1 MAKEKNIESYQCCP
15 IDYGFK
21 RIGGKYKGR
30 ILYYLY
36 EGEVLRYGEITRAIS
51 DITTKMLTQS
61 LKELES
67 DGLIHREMYHVVP
80 PKVEYSL
87 TEQGKKLIPFI
98 AELMKWSLEQMEQEK
113 ITPVLFSKPDLVKS

>member
-1 MAKEKNIESYQCCP
+1 MIKDKKMETFKCCP

-36 EGEVLRYGEITRAIS
+36 EAEVLRYGELTRALPDIS
-51 DITTKMLTQS
+51 TKMLTQS
-61 LKELES
+61 LKELEQ

-87 TEQGKKLIPFI
+87 SAEGKTLIPFI
-98 AELMKWSLEQMEQEK
+98 AGLMEWSLEQMEKENIAPIFFK
-113 ITPVLFSKPDLVKS
+113 KVDK

>member
-1 MAKEKNIESYQCCP
+1 MAKSKAIEEFKCCP

-36 EGEVLRYGEITRAIS
+36 EGEVLRYGELTRALA

-67 DGLIHREMYHVVP
+67 DGLIHRKMYHVVP
-80 PKVEYSL
+80 PKVEYSI
-87 TEQGKKLIPFI
+87 TERGRKLIPFI
-98 AELMKWSLEQMEQEK
+98 SELMNWSLEQMADEK
-113 ITPVLFSKPDLVKS
+113 ITPIFFTKNGDQ

>member
-1 MAKEKNIESYQCCP
+1 MADEKNNEAFRCCP

-36 EGEVLRYGEITRAIS
+36 EAGVLRYGELTRAIS
-51 DITTKMLTQS
+51 DINTRMLTQS
-61 LKELES
+61 LKELEA
-67 DGLIHREMYHVVP
+67 DGLIHRQMYHVVP

-87 TEQGKKLIPFI
+87 SDQGKKLIPFI
-98 AELMKWSLEQMEQEK
+98 AELMHWSLDQMKNEN
-113 ITPVLFSKPDLVKS
+113 ITPVMFSKSALS